1 LPLKQ
6 ALLPSCG
13 TAPGPGTPPRPPALK
28 QMGRRGLKVAVVGA
42 CVLALLSALDARG
55 FRKAAHLRAE
65 VETLRRAN
73 RQLSEDNA
81 ALTREIQAQRVDVR
95 ATERAVREELG
106 YVRPG
111 ELVFQ
116 VE

>member
-1 LPLKQ
+1 VS
-6 ALLPSCG
+6 A
-13 TAPGPGTPPRPPALK
+13 RNH
-28 QMGRRGLKVAVVGA
+28 MGRRGLKVAVVGA
-42 CVLALLSALDARG
+42 LVLATLSALDARG
-55 FRKAAHLRAE
+55 FRRAARLRVE
-65 VETLRRAN
+65 VETLRRSN

-81 ALTREIQAQRVDVR
+81 ALSREIQAQRVDVR

>member
-1 LPLKQ
+1 
-6 ALLPSCG
+6 
-13 TAPGPGTPPRPPALK
+13 
-28 QMGRRGLKVAVVGA
+28 MGRRGLKFAVLGA
-42 CVLALLSALDARG
+42 LVLATVSALDARG
-55 FRKAAHLRAE
+55 FRRAAHLRTQ
-65 VETLRRAN
+65 VEALRRAN
-73 RQLSEDNA
+73 QQLSEDNA
-81 ALTREIQAQRVDVR
+81 SLTREINAQRVDAR

>member
-1 LPLKQ
+1 
-6 ALLPSCG
+6 
-13 TAPGPGTPPRPPALK
+13 
-28 QMGRRGLKVAVVGA
+28 MGRRGLKFAVLGAVV
-42 CVLALLSALDARG
+42 LAMLSALDARG
-55 FRKAAHLRAE
+55 FRRAARLRAQ
-65 VETLRRAN
+65 VEALRRAN
-73 RQLSEDNA
+73 RQLGEDNA
-81 ALTREIQAQRVDVR
+81 ALTREINAQRVDAR

>member
-1 LPLKQ
+1 LPVEH

-13 TAPGPGTPPRPPALK
+13 TAPVTVFTRLLLK
-28 QMGRRGLKVAVVGA
+28 RMGRRGLKLAVLGA
-42 CVLALLSALDARG
+42 LVLAMLSALDARG
-55 FRKAAHLRAE
+55 FRKAAHLRSE

>member
-1 LPLKQ
+1 
-6 ALLPSCG
+6 
-13 TAPGPGTPPRPPALK
+13 
-28 QMGRRGLKVAVVGA
+28 MGRRGLKFAVLGA
-42 CVLALLSALDARG
+42 LVLAMLSALDARG
-55 FRKAAHLRAE
+55 FRRAARLRTH
-65 VETLRRAN
+65 VEALRRAN
-73 RQLSEDNA
+73 RQLGEDNA
-81 ALTREIQAQRVDVR
+81 ALTREINAQRVDAR

>member
-1 LPLKQ
+1 
-6 ALLPSCG
+6 
-13 TAPGPGTPPRPPALK
+13 
-28 QMGRRGLKVAVVGA
+28 MGRRGLKFAVLGAVV
-42 CVLALLSALDARG
+42 LAALSGLDARG
-55 FRKAAHLRAE
+55 FRRAARLRAQ
-65 VETLRRAN
+65 VETLRQAN

-81 ALTREIQAQRVDVR
+81 ALTREINAQRVDAR
-95 ATERAVREELG
+95 ASERAVREELG

>member
-1 LPLKQ
+1 
-6 ALLPSCG
+6 
-13 TAPGPGTPPRPPALK
+13 
-28 QMGRRGLKVAVVGA
+28 MGRRGLKFAA
-42 CVLALLSALDARG
+42 LAALVLAVLSALDARG
-55 FRKAAHLRAE
+55 FRRAARMRE
-65 VETLRRAN
+65 QVEALRRNN

-81 ALTREIQAQRVDVR
+81 ALTREIQAQRVDLR

>member
-1 LPLKQ
+1 
-6 ALLPSCG
+6 
-13 TAPGPGTPPRPPALK
+13 
-28 QMGRRGLKVAVVGA
+28 MGRRGLKVAVLGA
-42 CVLALLSALDARG
+42 LVLATLSALDARG
-55 FRKAAHLRAE
+55 FRRAARLRAE

-81 ALTREIQAQRVDVR
+81 GLTREIQAQRVDVR

>member
-1 LPLKQ
+1 MFLARFASP
-6 ALLPSCG
+6 
-13 TAPGPGTPPRPPALK
+13 
-28 QMGRRGLKVAVVGA
+28 MGRRGLKFAVLGAVV
-42 CVLALLSALDARG
+42 LAAVSALDARG
-55 FRKAAHLRAE
+55 FRRAARLRAQ
-65 VETLRRAN
+65 VEALRRAN

-81 ALTREIQAQRVDVR
+81 GLTREINAQRVDVR
-95 ATERAVREELG
+95 AAERAVREELG

>member
-1 LPLKQ
+1 
-6 ALLPSCG
+6 
-13 TAPGPGTPPRPPALK
+13 
-28 QMGRRGLKVAVVGA
+28 MGRRGLKFAVLGA
-42 CVLALLSALDARG
+42 LVLATLSALDARG
-55 FRKAAHLRAE
+55 FRRAARLRSQ
-65 VETLRRAN
+65 VEALRRAN
-73 RQLSEDNA
+73 RQLGDDNA
-81 ALTREIQAQRVDVR
+81 ALTREINAQRVDAR

>member
-1 LPLKQ
+1 
-6 ALLPSCG
+6 
-13 TAPGPGTPPRPPALK
+13 
-28 QMGRRGLKVAVVGA
+28 MGRRGLKFAVLGAVV
-42 CVLALLSALDARG
+42 LAALSVLDARG
-55 FRKAAHLRAE
+55 FRRAARLRAQ
-65 VETLRRAN
+65 VEALRRAN

-81 ALTREIQAQRVDVR
+81 GLTREINAQRVDVR

>member
-1 LPLKQ
+1 
-6 ALLPSCG
+6 
-13 TAPGPGTPPRPPALK
+13 
-28 QMGRRGLKVAVVGA
+28 MGRRGLKFAVLGA
-42 CVLALLSALDARG
+42 VMLATVSALDARG
-55 FRKAAHLRAE
+55 FRRAARLRGQ
-65 VETLRRAN
+65 VEALRHAN

-81 ALTREIQAQRVDVR
+81 SLTREINAQRTDSR